1 MKTFHGYAR
10 TAETFLVKN
19 KCTFIIHNM
28 ESTIADKAEILAKRE
43 WKKIKEQLNRETAQK
58 NMRTVRERLKCN
70 VGRVSIR
77 KKIADY

>member
-1 MKTFHGYAR
+1 
-10 TAETFLVKN
+10 
-19 KCTFIIHNM
+19 M